1 MRPWAKDFADL
12 VEGGLIKLSAAR
24 KLAGMSAL
32 GVHDLLSKL
41 KIKTYLLPGYA
52 INSLNLFPGRLS
64 SVSQRRF

>member
-41 KIKTYLLPGYA
+41 KIKTYLLPG
-52 INSLNLFPGRLS
+52 
-64 SVSQRRF
+64 